1 MKKNFV
7 QFLAAA
13 AGAVAGGAAFAVL
26 WPHIDRFF
34 YVTLGIDIQ
43 CDGCH
48 TEALSL
54 LYMFVPCAA
63 ALFVFICTRILYK
76 SGGIV
81 CLLKALAGS
90 VCIGGTLCLLAV
102 QIAQGEVAAV
112 LVVCITAAAA
122 TAGCNF
128 GGRFNAP
135 AAVSA
140 GE

>member
-1 MKKNFV
+1 MKKAFL

-26 WPHIDRFF
+26 WQHIDRFF

-81 CLLKALAGS
+81 CLMKALLGS
-90 VCIGGTLCLLAV
+90 VFIGGTLCLFAV

-112 LVVCITAAAA
+112 LVVCIMAATA

-128 GGRFNAP
+128 GGRLNAQAP
-135 AAVSA
+135 ASA